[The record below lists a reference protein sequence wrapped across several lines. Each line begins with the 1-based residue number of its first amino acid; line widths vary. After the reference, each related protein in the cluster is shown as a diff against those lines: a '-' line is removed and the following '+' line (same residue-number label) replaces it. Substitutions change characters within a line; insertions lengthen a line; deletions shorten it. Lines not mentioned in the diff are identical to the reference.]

1 MRAYPRDTGRPQRG
15 GRGGVQWDETIL
27 LNADSHS
34 AGWRR
39 DARFPRPSPKARSR
53 SSPFAA
59 YARSSGHKEDGLR
72 GHMLHPQKRCQA
84 RMLFRG
90 DTTIISPSS
99 PGSLS
104 GLQGCN
110 FEMDFTAADSKMAQF
125 VFPISAS
132 SPITMEICIP
142 ASVTGCIKYAAG
154 LNAQNG
160 ELQNVRTAANVG
172 SG

>member
-1 MRAYPRDTGRPQRG
+1 
-15 GRGGVQWDETIL
+15 
-27 LNADSHS
+27 
-34 AGWRR
+34 
-39 DARFPRPSPKARSR
+39 
-53 SSPFAA
+53 
-59 YARSSGHKEDGLR
+59 
-72 GHMLHPQKRCQA
+72 MLHAQKRCQA

-110 FEMDFTAADSKMAQF
+110 FEMDFTAANSKMAQF
-125 VFPISAS
+125 VFSISAS
-132 SPITMEICIP
+132 SPITMEICIR

-160 ELQNVRTAANVG
+160 ELQNLRTAANVG
-172 SG
+172 LGEVGGVSKAVGGYLLLQTHRPPFSPVLAPKARGEDVYAPLSFPRNPGLPILQRTSQMVNGTEVCT